1 MGSGIYSAA
10 FCLGRYG
17 KNMLFSS
24 IPFLYYFLPAVML
37 LHFLVPSRFKNTI
50 IFLFSMFFYFW
61 GEPKYILLMV
71 ISILVGY
78 IGGLVIGKFKRADKQ
93 KLAKVAL
100 VADLLILLGF
110 LAVFKYTDFG
120 ISTINGMFGTEIPLV
135 RLALPI
141 GISFY
146 TFQILSY
153 VVDVYRGDVDIER
166 NIINFGAYVVMFP
179 QLIAGPIVRFQTVQ
193 QEMRKRS
200 IKLEEVASGIGRFV
214 TGLAKKVLIAD
225 LLGEF
230 VTAMDS
236 VPATSVFLLW
246 MVALAYAMQIYFDF
260 SGYSDMAIGLGLM
273 MGFHF
278 PENFDYPYVSKSITE
293 FWRRWHMTLGGWF
306 RDYVYIPLGGNR
318 VSLLKWMRNV
328 FVVWFL
334 SGLWHGASWNFVLW
348 GVYFGVILALEKLF
362 LKKWLEKLPALLQHL
377 YAVVLVVIS
386 FVIFRLESMA
396 DIGRFMS
403 GMFGMSTMCFAEPV
417 VNAGISVGMYQFQN
431 YAFIIVVAVVVALR
445 IPKLIWEKANEYTW
459 CKSIATIITPIWYI
473 VLTLVVTAFLI
484 QSSVHPFLYFRF

>member
-1 MGSGIYSAA
+1 
-10 FCLGRYG
+10 
-17 KNMLFSS
+17 MLFSS

-37 LHFLVPSRFKNTI
+37 LHFIVPARFKNTI
-50 IFLFSMFFYFW
+50 LFLFSMFFYFW
-61 GEPKYILLMV
+61 GEPKYILLIV
-71 ISILVGY
+71 VSIFTGY
-78 IGGLVIGKFKRADKQ
+78 IGGLIIGKLKQMGKQ
-93 KLAKVAL
+93 KPAKHAMIV
-100 VADLLILLGF
+100 DLIVLLGF
-110 LAVFKYTDFG
+110 LVVFKYTDFG
-120 ISTINGMFGTEIPLV
+120 ISTVNSVLGTEIPFV

-153 VVDVYRGDVDIER
+153 VVDVYRGDVEIER
-166 NIINFGAYVVMFP
+166 NLINFGAYVVMFP

-200 IKLEEVASGIGRFV
+200 IRMEEVALGIGRFV
-214 TGLAKKVLIAD
+214 SGLAKKVLIAD

-230 VTAMDS
+230 VAAMDT
-236 VPATSVFLLW
+236 VPMTSAFLFW

-348 GVYFGVILALEKLF
+348 GVYFGIILALEKLF
-362 LKKWLEKLPALLQHL
+362 LKKWLTKLPKVLQHL
-377 YAVVLVVIS
+377 YAIVLVVIS
-386 FVIFRLESMA
+386 FVIFRLESMTE
-396 DIGRFMS
+396 IGHFLS
-403 GMFGMSTMCFAEPV
+403 GMFGLYLAEPT
-417 VNAGISVGMYQFQN
+417 VNTGVSIGMYQVGN
-431 YAFIIVVAVVVALR
+431 YMVILVVAVILALR
-445 IPKLIWEKANEYTW
+445 IPKLIWEKVKVNSW
-459 CKSIATIITPIWYI
+459 CERMMEMVTPVWYLLL
-473 VLTLVVTAFLI
+473 VLVVTAFLI

>member
-1 MGSGIYSAA
+1 
-10 FCLGRYG
+10 
-17 KNMLFSS
+17 MLFSS
-24 IPFLYYFLPAVML
+24 IPFLYYFLPLVMM
-37 LHFLVPSRFKNTI
+37 LHFVVPARFKNTI
-50 IFLFSMFFYFW
+50 LFVFSMFFYFW

-71 ISILVGY
+71 VSIFAGY
-78 IGGLVIGKFKRADKQ
+78 IGGLVVGKLNQAGKHKS
-93 KLAKVAL
+93 AKIAVI
-100 VADLLILLGF
+100 ADLVILLGF
-110 LAVFKYTDFG
+110 LVVFKYTDFG
-120 ISTINGMFGTEIPLV
+120 ISTVNSVLKTEFPLV

-153 VVDVYRGDVDIER
+153 VVDVYRGDVEIER

-193 QEMRKRS
+193 QEMHKRS
-200 IKLEEVASGIGRFV
+200 IRLEEVSAGIGRFV

-230 VTAMDS
+230 VVTMDN
-236 VPATSVFLLW
+236 VPKTSVFFFW

-318 VSLLKWMRNV
+318 VSLFKWMRNV

-362 LKKWLEKLPALLQHL
+362 LKKWLEKLPKVLQHL
-377 YAVVLVVIS
+377 YAIVLVVIS
-386 FVIFRLESMA
+386 FVIFRLESMSE
-396 DIGRFMS
+396 IGMFLS
-403 GMFGMSTMCFAEPV
+403 GMFGMSNTCLAEPV
-417 VNAGISVGMYQFQN
+417 VSTGISLGMYQVQN
-431 YAFIIVVAVVVALR
+431 YAVILGVAVFLALR
-445 IPKLIWEKANEYTW
+445 VPRLIWEKIKAYPW
-459 CKSIATIITPIWYI
+459 CERMVIMVTPIWYLML
-473 VLTLVVTAFLI
+473 VLVVTAFLI

>member
-1 MGSGIYSAA
+1 
-10 FCLGRYG
+10 
-17 KNMLFSS
+17 MLFSS
-24 IPFLYYFLPAVML
+24 IPFLYYFLPGVML
-37 LHFLVPSRFKNTI
+37 LYFAVPKKLKNTI
-50 IFLFSMFFYFW
+50 LFLASMFFYFW
-61 GEPKYILLMV
+61 GEPKYCLLMV
-71 ISILVGY
+71 VSILTGY
-78 IGGLVIGKFKRADKQ
+78 LGGIVTGKMRQTEKLGRAK
-93 KLAKVAL
+93 AAMIVTVA
-100 VADLLILLGF
+100 ILLGF

-120 ISTINGMFGTEIPLV
+120 ISTVNGLVGSNIPLV
-135 RLALPI
+135 KLALPI

-153 VVDVYRGDVDIER
+153 VVDVYRQDVEVEK

-179 QLIAGPIVRFQTVQ
+179 QLIAGPIVRFSTVQ
-193 QEMRKRS
+193 QEMRERTIAVDK
-200 IKLEEVASGIGRFV
+200 IAKGIGRFV
-214 TGLAKKVLIAD
+214 LGLSKKVLIAD

-230 VTAMDS
+230 VATMDL
-236 VPATSVFLLW
+236 VPKTSAFLLW

-260 SGYSDMAIGLGLM
+260 SGYSDMAIGLGHML
-273 MGFHF
+273 GFHF

-318 VSLLKWMRNV
+318 VSLFKWMRNV

-362 LKKWLEKLPALLQHL
+362 LKKWLERLPNILQHL
-377 YAVVLVVIS
+377 YAIVLVVIS
-386 FVIFRLESMA
+386 FVVFRLESISEA
-396 DIGRFMS
+396 GSFLA
-403 GMFGMSTMCFAEPV
+403 GMFGFGLESA
-417 VNAGISVGMYQFQN
+417 AALSGISLGMYQVQN
-431 YAFIIVVAVVVALR
+431 YGFLIVASVIIALGIPKQLWQKITQTAWGAALEKVVA
-445 IPKLIWEKANEYTW
+445 P
-459 CKSIATIITPIWYI
+459 IAYL